1 LISAKAHA
9 QKIFERTLVA
19 GMAKQREKLC
29 CRETGA
35 TIVEYAVLLAL
46 FALLVVGAVVL
57 IENKVN
63 NSFDAVTNELANPP
77 GS

>member
-1 LISAKAHA
+1 
-9 QKIFERTLVA
+9 
-19 GMAKQREKLC
+19 MAVLEKQRNILRCGEV
-29 CRETGA
+29 GA

-46 FALLVVGAVVL
+46 FTLLVIGAIVL
-57 IENKVN
+57 IENKVE

>member
-1 LISAKAHA
+1 M
-9 QKIFERTLVA
+9 A
-19 GMAKQREKLC
+19 GMAKQRKKLW
-29 CRETGA
+29 RQEAGA

-46 FALLVVGAVVL
+46 FALLIVGAVLL

>member
-1 LISAKAHA
+1 
-9 QKIFERTLVA
+9 
-19 GMAKQREKLC
+19 M
-29 CRETGA
+29 GA

-46 FALLVVGAVVL
+46 FALLIIGAVVL
-57 IENKVN
+57 IENKVD

>member
-1 LISAKAHA
+1 MADL
-9 QKIFERTLVA
+9 
-19 GMAKQREKLC
+19 AKQRKKLL
-29 CRETGA
+29 CREAGA

-46 FALLVVGAVVL
+46 FSLLVIGAIVL
-57 IENKVN
+57 IENKVE

>member
-1 LISAKAHA
+1 MTA
-9 QKIFERTLVA
+9 LVN
-19 GMAKQREKLC
+19 KREKWR

-35 TIVEYAVLLAL
+35 TIVEYALLLAV
-46 FALLVVGAVVL
+46 FALLVLGAIVL
-57 IENKVN
+57 VENKVN

>member
-1 LISAKAHA
+1 MADL
-9 QKIFERTLVA
+9 
-19 GMAKQREKLC
+19 AKQRNIFRCGEA
-29 CRETGA
+29 GA

-46 FALLVVGAVVL
+46 FTLLVIGAVVL
-57 IENKVN
+57 IGNKVE

>member
-1 LISAKAHA
+1 MT
-9 QKIFERTLVA
+9 TLA
-19 GMAKQREKLC
+19 RRGKNRLC
-29 CRETGA
+29 QEAGA
-35 TIVEYAVLLAL
+35 TMVEYAVLLAL

-63 NSFDAVTNELANPP
+63 NSFDTVTNELANPP